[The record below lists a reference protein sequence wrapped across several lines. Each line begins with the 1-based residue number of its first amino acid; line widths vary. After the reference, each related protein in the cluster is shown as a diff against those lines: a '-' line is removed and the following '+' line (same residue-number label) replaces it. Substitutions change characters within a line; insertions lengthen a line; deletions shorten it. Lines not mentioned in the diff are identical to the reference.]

1 MIRAGR
7 DLGSM
12 DAGARAR
19 GLETLWGLRQ
29 VVLAEAVEAEVALI
43 SAAGAIGLD
52 EGRSDGERVTA
63 WMPT

>member
-1 MIRAGR
+1 M
-7 DLGSM
+7 
-12 DAGARAR
+12 
-19 GLETLWGLRQ
+19 LRQ